1 MDKAI
6 LMMAITNQNTDDINP
21 QIEELI
27 NLSFACEIEILS
39 HEIQNIKSIS
49 NAYYI
54 GSGKLDALKNEVE
67 DNEANLVVFNVGL
80 SPTQIRNL
88 EGILNCDVIDK
99 NMLILEIFKRRA
111 KTPEAKAQVEIANL
125 KYMFP
130 RMAGSYEALGRQV
143 SGFGNRNRGLGETKL
158 ELDRR
163 AVDRR
168 IQKLERE
175 LEKYK
180 QARQMTRKQKLQSNM
195 PLVALV
201 GYTNAGKSSLMN
213 VLQDKKVFVEDM
225 LFASLET
232 YARRVDLD
240 ENHHFILHDTVG
252 FIQDLP
258 HNLIN
263 AFHSTLEEVSDADLL
278 LHVIDYSNPNF
289 EKQKETVVNTLE
301 SMGVHDIPMINVF
314 NKIDLTENKSLSN
327 GTQSVFISTE
337 TLQGIDDLKNM
348 IIALLWKDYQRYTLK
363 IPYDKMGI
371 VNEISTHL
379 IVLEQDNDP
388 KGVVL
393 EVYTNTTQIQKYQ
406 VFLK

>member
-6 LMMAITNQNTDDINP
+6 LMMAITNQNIDDINP

-49 NAYYI
+49 NAYFI

-130 RMAGSYEALGRQV
+130 RMAGSYETLGRQV

-240 ENHHFILHDTVG
+240 DNHHFILHDTVG

-327 GTQSVFISTE
+327 GSQSVFISTE
-337 TLQGIDDLKNM
+337 TLQGIDDLKDM